1 VELYNQASYKASK
14 LITNEYST
22 SFGLSIRL
30 FEASL
35 RPHIYAIYGLVR
47 IADEVVDTYTGKDRL
62 KVLNDLEKQT
72 MAAIITGYSTNP
84 IIHAFA
90 LTAQKYDID
99 GSLIAPFFESM
110 RMDITPQVFD
120 QELYDTYIYGSA
132 EVVGLMCLKVFTDDI
147 KRYNQLEK
155 GAGKLGAAYQKI
167 NFLRDIAADAEGL
180 GRWYF
185 PISSFATF
193 DDKAKNAIVRD
204 IEKDLAAAKKAITK
218 LPDSSQKAVSLS
230 YQYYSELLKKIK
242 LTPATQLRQKRI
254 RVNNLQKAILFART
268 SLIRNTHA

>member
-72 MAAIITGYSTNP
+72 MAAIDTGYSTNP

-132 EVVGLMCLKVFTDDI
+132 EVVGLMCLKVFTADI

-185 PISSFATF
+185 PISSFAAF

-204 IEKDLAAAKKAITK
+204 IEKDLAAAKKAIAK

-230 YQYYSELLKKIK
+230 YQYYGELLKKIK

-254 RVNNLQKAILFART
+254 RVNNLQKTVLFART
-268 SLIRNTHA
+268 SLIRTTHA

>member
-1 VELYNQASYKASK
+1 MELYNQASYKASK

-185 PISSFATF
+185 PISSFAAF

>member
-1 VELYNQASYKASK
+1 MELYNQASYKASK

-72 MAAIITGYSTNP
+72 MAAIDTGYSTNP

-132 EVVGLMCLKVFTDDI
+132 EVVGLMCLKVFTADI

-185 PISSFATF
+185 PISSFAAF

-204 IEKDLAAAKKAITK
+204 IEKDLAAAKKAIAK

-230 YQYYSELLKKIK
+230 YQYYGELLKKIK

-254 RVNNLQKAILFART
+254 RVNNLQKTVLFART
-268 SLIRNTHA
+268 SLIRTTHA